1 MPQFLFLAGDA
12 ALDLANTTLVLGGEL
27 TDLLASDEDA
37 RAWLEA
43 AGFAAPA
50 DARGLA
56 AMARRLREAIRSLA
70 IATIEKRAPD
80 AASVATLNGFL
91 ARPAASH
98 ALARRGERLV
108 ATIEPLRNDAASS
121 LYPVAVAALRLLTER
136 DPRHIKKCASPRC
149 VLVFYDATKSHTR
162 RWCSMGLCGNRAK
175 VAQFARRQRGEAAPR
190 RTGPPLPAPRENPPR
205 PPKRL

>member
-1 MPQFLFLAGDA
+1 MPEFLFLASDP
-12 ALDLANTTLVLGGEL
+12 ALDLANTTLVLEGEPA
-27 TDLLASDEDA
+27 DLLASDEDA
-37 RAWLEA
+37 RAWLTS
-43 AGFAAPA
+43 AGFAAPP

-70 IATIEKRAPD
+70 VATIEKRAPD
-80 AASVATLNGFL
+80 TASVTTLNGFL

-121 LYPVAVAALRLLTER
+121 LYPIAVAALRLFTER
-136 DPRHIKKCASPRC
+136 DPRHLKKCANPRC
-149 VLVFYDATKSHTR
+149 VLLFYDATKSHTR

-175 VAQFARRQRGEAAPR
+175 VAAFARRRRGEAAPQR
-190 RTGPPLPAPRENPPR
+190 AAPSRPALRGSRER
-205 PPKRL
+205 SPKRL